1 MCVKYAW
8 GSMKIQHYKY
18 TARQMMLFLG
28 MQSNIFLKCTG
39 NIN

>member
-18 TARQMMLFLG
+18 TARQMMCSG

-39 NIN
+39 NIK